1 MQNFSQISKFHL
13 IFIQIAPNVAWKTI
27 WTFHKLNLPWVSSW
41 IILQYLRRYCK
52 TLFHPQNTDAFS
64 SSLRVLFWMYVG
76 MTTAPK
82 FLWLHVTNK
91 VWYLGFLVKS
101 QSLASTLWVLTRNF
115 TEKKKFIW
123 HLISNIFI
131 TVKCWDLASNQTI
144 QVAQHDAPVKVI
156 RWVKAP
162 NYTALMTGSWD
173 KTLKFWDTRS
183 PNPIMSIDLGE
194 RCYVADVDFPM
205 AVVGTANR
213 GI

>member
-1 MQNFSQISKFHL
+1 M
-13 IFIQIAPNVAWKTI
+13 
-27 WTFHKLNLPWVSSW
+27 
-41 IILQYLRRYCK
+41 
-52 TLFHPQNTDAFS
+52 
-64 SSLRVLFWMYVG
+64 
-76 MTTAPK
+76 
-82 FLWLHVTNK
+82 
-91 VWYLGFLVKS
+91 
-101 QSLASTLWVLTRNF
+101 
-115 TEKKKFIW
+115 
-123 HLISNIFI
+123 I

-213 GI
+213 GMQNSF

>member
-1 MQNFSQISKFHL
+1 M
-13 IFIQIAPNVAWKTI
+13 
-27 WTFHKLNLPWVSSW
+27 
-41 IILQYLRRYCK
+41 
-52 TLFHPQNTDAFS
+52 
-64 SSLRVLFWMYVG
+64 
-76 MTTAPK
+76 
-82 FLWLHVTNK
+82 
-91 VWYLGFLVKS
+91 
-101 QSLASTLWVLTRNF
+101 
-115 TEKKKFIW
+115 KKKRVYFA
-123 HLISNIFI
+123 NITNILLI

-213 GI
+213 GMQNTF

>member
-1 MQNFSQISKFHL
+1 M
-13 IFIQIAPNVAWKTI
+13 
-27 WTFHKLNLPWVSSW
+27 
-41 IILQYLRRYCK
+41 
-52 TLFHPQNTDAFS
+52 
-64 SSLRVLFWMYVG
+64 
-76 MTTAPK
+76 
-82 FLWLHVTNK
+82 
-91 VWYLGFLVKS
+91 
-101 QSLASTLWVLTRNF
+101 TRNQKVVYF
-115 TEKKKFIW
+115 AEIELTSLSDI
-123 HLISNIFI
+123 LI

-213 GI
+213 GKDYILT

>member
-1 MQNFSQISKFHL
+1 MLAWRRHQSFYGFLWQTRYSLFEFSRQIPKCSFYIL
-13 IFIQIAPNVAWKTI
+13 SFDE
-27 WTFHKLNLPWVSSW
+27 KL
-41 IILQYLRRYCK
+41 K
-52 TLFHPQNTDAFS
+52 
-64 SSLRVLFWMYVG
+64 SSLFCWNWADITDIL
-76 MTTAPK
+76 
-82 FLWLHVTNK
+82 
-91 VWYLGFLVKS
+91 
-101 QSLASTLWVLTRNF
+101 
-115 TEKKKFIW
+115 
-123 HLISNIFI
+123 I

-213 GI
+213 GM